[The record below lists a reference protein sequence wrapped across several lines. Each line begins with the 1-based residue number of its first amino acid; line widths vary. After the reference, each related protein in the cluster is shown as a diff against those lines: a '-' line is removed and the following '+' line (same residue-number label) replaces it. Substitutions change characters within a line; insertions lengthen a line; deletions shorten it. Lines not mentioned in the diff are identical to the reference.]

1 MVWDRLAES
10 LICID
15 TPSMTDPIDLSRL
28 FRFLDR
34 HHPIGEEAR
43 RSVAE
48 TCSTVTLRRNEILQP
63 ADRTCRTVYF
73 MNRGI
78 ARIFYLKDGADIT
91 ESFAFEDQVIARV
104 ESLFTG
110 RPSRKSIQVL
120 TDSEIVAIRAEDLS
134 ALYDRFPETER
145 LFRRVFESLHV
156 DLVNRIERIQFNS
169 AEERYR
175 ALLSESPEVVQ
186 RVPLKHIASY
196 LGITQVSLSRIR
208 SRI

>member
-1 MVWDRLAES
+1 
-10 LICID
+10 
-15 TPSMTDPIDLSRL
+15 MTDSDPLFRL
-28 FRFLDR
+28 FRFFDWY
-34 HHPIGEEAR
+34 HPIGDSAR
-43 RSVAE
+43 MAVSELCSIE
-48 TCSTVTLRRNEILQP
+48 TLERNRILQP
-63 ADRTCRTVYF
+63 PDRTCRTVYF
-73 MNRGI
+73 IKSGI
-78 ARIFYLKDGADIT
+78 ARIFYLKDGSDIT

-120 TDSEIVAIRAEDLS
+120 SDAEIVAIRADGLS

-175 ALLSESPEVVQ
+175 ALLSEQPELIQ
-186 RVPLKHIASY
+186 RVPLKHVASY

>member
-1 MVWDRLAES
+1 
-10 LICID
+10 
-15 TPSMTDPIDLSRL
+15 MTDAAPLSRL
-28 FRFLDR
+28 FRFFDR

-43 RSVAE
+43 EAVAGIC
-48 TCSTVTLRRNEILQP
+48 TVSTLGRNDILQP
-63 ADRTCRTVYF
+63 AGRTCRTVYF
-73 MNRGI
+73 INKGI
-78 ARIFYLKDGADIT
+78 ARIFYLKDGTDIT

-110 RPSRKSIQVL
+110 RASMKSIQVL
-120 TDSEIVAIRAEDLS
+120 SESEIVAIRADGLS
-134 ALYDRFPETER
+134 VLYDRFPETER
-145 LFRRVFESLHV
+145 LFRRVFEALHV

-175 ALLSESPEVVQ
+175 VLLSESPELI
-186 RVPLKHIASY
+186 RRLPLKHIASY

>member
-1 MVWDRLAES
+1 
-10 LICID
+10 
-15 TPSMTDPIDLSRL
+15 MTDADSLTRL
-28 FRFLDR
+28 FRFFER
-34 HHPIGEEAR
+34 YHPVGEESREALSGIC
-43 RSVAE
+43 SV
-48 TCSTVTLRRNEILQP
+48 STLGRNEILQP
-63 ADRTCRTVYF
+63 AGRTCRTVYF
-73 MNRGI
+73 INKGI

-91 ESFAFEDQVIARV
+91 ESFAFEDQVVARV

-110 RPSRKSIQVL
+110 RASMKSIQVL
-120 TDSEIVAIRAEDLS
+120 SDAEIVAIRADGLS

-175 ALLSESPEVVQ
+175 ALLSEQPELIR
-186 RVPLKHIASY
+186 RVPLKHVASY